1 MSIETPA
8 GMLPVFKALADES
21 RLRIIGL
28 LAAQERS
35 VDELAA
41 HLRLKAPTISHHL
54 ATLRDVGLVTMRAE
68 GTTHLYRFLPDR
80 LRELNRELAPER
92 LAIFPDDSEGDA
104 WERKVLSSF
113 LEPGAAP
120 SDPPRIKDAPASE
133 RKRLVLLRWLAARFE
148 PGRRYPE
155 PEVNIMLALHHHDYA
170 SWRRYLVD
178 AGLMDREAGIYWRRE
193 DHSG

>member
-1 MSIETPA
+1 M
-8 GMLPVFKALADES
+8 FKALADES

-28 LAAQERS
+28 LATEERS

-41 HLRLKAPTISHHL
+41 HLHLKAPTISHHL
-54 ATLRDVGLVTMRAE
+54 STLREVGLVTMRAA

-92 LAIFPDDSEGDA
+92 FAIVPDDSEEDA
-104 WERKVLSSF
+104 WERKVLGSF
-113 LEPGAAP
+113 LEPGAGPDDA
-120 SDPPRIKDAPASE
+120 PRIREVPASD
-133 RKRLVLLRWLAARFE
+133 RKRLVVLRWLAAKFVL
-148 PGRRYPE
+148 GRRYPE

-178 AGLMDREAGIYWRRE
+178 SGLMDRENGVYWRRGPV
-193 DHSG
+193 SG